1 MSRFSRLTSAFLAA
15 TLLISGASPTF
26 ANYQREEMIRQQRE
40 ECERLGGRYDYP
52 RCYLPDD
59 RSEPQSTNN
68 SCGVGCAIVLGVLG
82 IAAAR
87 QAYCKANPGKC

>member
-1 MSRFSRLTSAFLAA
+1 
-15 TLLISGASPTF
+15 
-26 ANYQREEMIRQQRE
+26 MIRQQRE
-40 ECERLGGRYDYP
+40 ECQRLGGRYDYP

-59 RSEPQSTNN
+59 RTEPHSGDN
-68 SCGVGCAIVLGVLG
+68 SCGVGCAIVIGVLG